1 MKKIGPYK
9 TYTLDEVVKELSK
22 KKGFREGYQKEIAR
36 LDLIHYMHTVRTKN
50 KMTQGDLAKKAG
62 MPQSVIARIE
72 SGKKGITLD
81 TLITIAHALGKK
93 VGLI

>member
-9 TYTLDEVVKELSK
+9 TYTLDEVIKTLSRR
-22 KKGFREGYQKEIAR
+22 KGFIQGYEKEVIR
-36 LDLIHYMHTVRTKN
+36 LNLIHHIHTVRTKE

-72 SGKKGITLD
+72 SGKKGINLD

-93 VGLI
+93 VQLI